1 MPYRTPD
8 APGDGSRYVLFRLPP
23 GEGHISLLL
32 GALVSLT
39 YEYAFIKDGSELP
52 HETAETFAKVVGE
65 MLYYSPPEVG
75 TAIFSLRDSA
85 PANWIPCMG
94 QNLAMADWPELMAV
108 YPSVLKNYPSSGQFF
123 VPDLRGRMLI
133 GDGTD
138 GFGFNW
144 PFLSVGGSR
153 TVTLTQAQM
162 PAHTH
167 GESIA
172 IPAVINGG
180 LEAPAS
186 AATASTGTTGSAGSG
201 QAHDNMPPYGVCH
214 MFIVGRLFE

>member
-1 MPYRTPD
+1 LWLIKGVLAALTKEWNYEKFGDMTP
-8 APGDGSRYVLFRLPP
+8 
-23 GEGHISLLL
+23 E
-32 GALVSLT
+32 
-39 YEYAFIKDGSELP
+39 
-52 HETAETFAKVVGE
+52 ETAEA
-65 MLYYSPPEVG
+65 YSTILKEIKLVTLHEVG
-75 TAIFSLRDSA
+75 TAVFSLRETNPS
-85 PANWIPCMG
+85 NWIPCMG
-94 QNLAMADWPELMAV
+94 QNLAMDDWPELMDV
-108 YPSVLKNYPSSGQFF
+108 YPAALKNYPTAGQFF
-123 VPDLRGRMLI
+123 VPDLRGRMLV

-186 AATASTGTTGSAGSG
+186 AATASTGTTGTAGSG
-201 QAHDNMPPYGVCH
+201 QSHDNMPPYGVCH